1 MKKPFA
7 FIFALLLFLVGC
19 NSADNSSAQQSDDS
33 PLEMTMPELEKT
45 EWLAV
50 STDAEVFNLNGGPD
64 NPNFEYVFNH
74 TDAAPLDQLI
84 AFALVSDALSEVAYE
99 ELRSRFLEA
108 PNTVLAYLVLMGDQT
123 VDFWDNP
130 PAAEVICK
138 EIASADAAW
147 HGGTAE
153 FTQTMEVCRET
164 YPSGPVAK
172 LLDVMEEEYKASIER
187 NQKSSIK
194 YKIRREHRLRCSRL
208 CYTLFFCSACC
219 TVRTISPCC
228 HQSRKHR
235 KWR

>member
-1 MKKPFA
+1 MKKSFA

-19 NSADNSSAQQSDDS
+19 NSADNSSALQSDDS

-45 EWLAV
+45 DWLAV

-84 AFALVSDALSEVAYE
+84 AFALVSDALSEGAYE

-138 EIASADAAW
+138 EIAFADAAW

-187 NQKSSIK
+187 NQ
-194 YKIRREHRLRCSRL
+194 
-208 CYTLFFCSACC
+208 
-219 TVRTISPCC
+219 
-228 HQSRKHR
+228 
-235 KWR
+235 